1 MATIVATEEITL
13 TCMIIFDKVQFTLS
27 ATKEHKT
34 PANISSGC
42 GAILQYCH
50 NVNVAL

>member
-34 PANISSGC
+34 PANIYQVDVVQSYY
-42 GAILQYCH
+42 I
-50 NVNVAL
+50 VIM